1 MLIQKIKEEIH
12 LSQTKSTRK
21 GPQLLFQE
29 GSKGVDWNLSDGW
42 NISRVFLRVHQ
53 GKLRLPWL
61 TSLKW
66 FLPPA
71 RSADLWILVHIHR
84 QRPKCHTD
92 KCASHLTKNSSMFLL
107 ILLEF
112 THNFARL
119 RKMMNLMNYHFLM
132 PTKRSLWW
140 EALSI
145 YKWTNHS

>member
-1 MLIQKIKEEIH
+1 MLIQKIKEEIQ

-21 GPQLLFQE
+21 GPHLLFQE
-29 GSKGVDWNLSDGW
+29 GSDRVDWNLMDGW
-42 NISRVFLRVHQ
+42 NISRVSLRVHQ

-66 FLPPA
+66 FLLPT
-71 RSADLWILVHIHR
+71 RSAGLWILVHIHR
-84 QRPKCHTD
+84 PKM
-92 KCASHLTKNSSMFLL
+92 SHWKMCFTSLINSSMFLL

-119 RKMMNLMNYHFLM
+119 RKMMNLVNYHFLM
-132 PTKRSLWW
+132 PTKESLWW